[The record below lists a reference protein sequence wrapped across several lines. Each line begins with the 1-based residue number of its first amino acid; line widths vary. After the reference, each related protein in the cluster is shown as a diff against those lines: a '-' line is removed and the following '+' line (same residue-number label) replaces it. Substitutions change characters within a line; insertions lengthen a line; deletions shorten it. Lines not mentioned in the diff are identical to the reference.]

1 MISVKVC
8 SSYSS
13 IFFASTLILLQGC
26 SDRNNDDREGLSSST
41 PTRAANSHNSSFHN
55 QSSGSAE
62 NNGSGQQSSG
72 GHSSENSG
80 SESSDVGN
88 LERLSAGDA
97 TVFST
102 GASAFELSSAN
113 LRGARAIRSF
123 NLGNDFFKNP
133 WVPNRSTTSLRDG
146 LGPHFNNNACQDC
159 HVRDGRGHA
168 PALSETESGTDFST
182 ILIRTSKSDLTEQQK
197 KQIGSSLL
205 PSIGD
210 SVVGNQIQHLSNP
223 NIKAEALL
231 SVRYEELE
239 VSFDDGFTVSL
250 RKPFWSI
257 QSGYLDEGLDFD
269 SDTVFSARIA
279 PPMIGLGLLSLI
291 SEDDILKQQDVDD
304 ANGDGI
310 SGKVNYVWSIEKDS
324 IELGR
329 FGWKA
334 GQPSIKEQTAGAFL
348 GDMGLTSMLLPNENC
363 MPHQADCIN
372 ADNGN
377 GDQNEQYD
385 YEVSDRVL
393 DIVTFYASHLA
404 VPARRAVN
412 DDIVQEGKRLFSE
425 AGCEACHTASYIT
438 GSSESLPEL
447 SEQLIF
453 PYTDMLLHDMG
464 HDLADFSRD
473 NTAVS
478 SDVFVEYLA
487 SATEWRTPPLWGLGL
502 TKEVDPK
509 ATFLHDG
516 RARTIMEAVLWH
528 GGEAAVSRGKVL
540 SFSKAKRQ
548 AFLAFLNDL

>member
-1 MISVKVC
+1 MLQRIKIEVFVVCFVVIDIKAVSDFLVRSVF
-8 SSYSS
+8 SALP
-13 IFFASTLILLQGC
+13 FILLQGC
-26 SDRNNDDREGLSSST
+26 SDG
-41 PTRAANSHNSSFHN
+41 
-55 QSSGSAE
+55 GSDG
-62 NNGSGQQSSG
+62 GSGEENTGVPSTQISSLASSASSAQS
-72 GHSSENSG
+72 N
-80 SESSDVGN
+80 DAQN

-97 TVFST
+97 TVFAS

-113 LRGARAIRSF
+113 LTDAKSIRRF

-168 PALSETESGTDFST
+168 PDVSATENGTDFST
-182 ILIRTSKSDLTEQQK
+182 MLIRASKSNLTEQQK
-197 KQIGSSLL
+197 SQISASLL
-205 PSIGD
+205 ANIGD

-223 NIKAEALL
+223 NIKTEARL
-231 SVRYEELE
+231 SVRYEE
-239 VSFDDGFTVSL
+239 VDVTFSDGFKVSL
-250 RKPFWSI
+250 RKPFWTI
-257 QSGYLDEGLDFD
+257 ENGYLDEGLELD
-269 SDTVFSARIA
+269 SDTVFSARVA

-291 SEDDILKQQDVDD
+291 KEEDILKKRDESDADD
-304 ANGDGI
+304 DGI
-310 SGKVNYVWSIEKDS
+310 SGKANYVWSIEKNAVD
-324 IELGR
+324 LGR

-348 GDMGLTSMLLPNENC
+348 GDMGLTSVLLPEENC
-363 MPHQADCIN
+363 ISHQVDCIN

-404 VPARRAVN
+404 VPARRDAN
-412 DDIVQEGKRLFSE
+412 SDIVKEGKRLFGE
-425 AGCEACHTASYIT
+425 AGCEACHTASYTT
-438 GSSESLPEL
+438 GVSEQLPEL
-447 SEQLIF
+447 SGQRIF

-464 HDLADFSRD
+464 SALADFSR
-473 NTAVS
+473 NNMPVSNAVL
-478 SDVFVEYLA
+478 VEYLA

-502 TKEVDPK
+502 TKIVDPK

-528 GGEAAVSRGKVL
+528 GGEAEASRNNIL
-540 SFSKAKRQ
+540 SFSEKQRSAL
-548 AFLAFLNDL
+548 LAFLNDL